1 MTTGRINQVTIL
13 NPRGQAAQTTPQ
25 RRRNVLLPKG
35 MSTAKPYPAAGTLPP
50 TGEEHPTTDSIAPTE
65 FPKGWSAAR
74 AIGHIGR
81 QTSLHTPLEW
91 RELAVSHALL
101 QAVTDRSL
109 PPRI

>member
-1 MTTGRINQVTIL
+1 MYCYQ
-13 NPRGQAAQTTPQ
+13 
-25 RRRNVLLPKG
+25 KG
-35 MSTAKPYPAAGTLPP
+35 MSTAEPYPAAGTLPP

-81 QTSLHTPLEW
+81 QTSLHTPPEW